1 MNGWGYTLQLM
12 LKITSMLHSKYG
24 RWLFIAFLL
33 YHAAAV
39 ALFSIP
45 RQSRNLPAAAGIR
58 TAFFPLIEPYLLL
71 TSQWQRW
78 ELFAPDP
85 LRWVTSMT
93 VYGAKDRRWETLR
106 VLSPDAL
113 SPSRRARELKLLRQL
128 EQKPELLETYLLSH
142 CRLSD
147 GIEAVWAELSV
158 YLLQSPTRI
167 ASAGGW
173 GTYKAEARSKRTGP
187 FPCEATRTLG
197 RGSSGAVA
205 EPRTAVQVSNLF
217 STFFLHQ
224 AVRRP
229 AGALGTA

>member
-1 MNGWGYTLQLM
+1 M
-12 LKITSMLHSKYG
+12 LKVSGILHSKYG

-39 ALFSIP
+39 ALFSVP
-45 RQSRNLPAAAGIR
+45 RQSRNLPYAREIR
-58 TAFFPLIEPYLLL
+58 TAFLPLIEPYLLL

-85 LRWVTSMT
+85 LRRVTSMT
-93 VYGAKDRRWETLR
+93 VYGAKDQRWETLR

-128 EQKPELLETYLLSH
+128 EKKPSLLETYLLSH

-147 GIEAVWAELSV
+147 GIGAVWAELSLS
-158 YLLQSPTRI
+158 LLQSPTRI

-173 GTYKAEARSKRTGP
+173 GTYQPETRSKRIGP
-187 FPCEATRTLG
+187 FPCT
-197 RGSSGAVA
+197 
-205 EPRTAVQVSNLF
+205 Q
-217 STFFLHQ
+217 
-224 AVRRP
+224 
-229 AGALGTA
+229 